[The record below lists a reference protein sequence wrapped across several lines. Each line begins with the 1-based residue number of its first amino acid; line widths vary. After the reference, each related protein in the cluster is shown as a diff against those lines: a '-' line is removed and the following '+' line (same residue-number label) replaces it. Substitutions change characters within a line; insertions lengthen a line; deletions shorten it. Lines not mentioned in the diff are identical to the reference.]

1 MYASLVIAFG
11 IFVIGFGLYLYVRGG
26 GAAPLVGSLLSIAGL
41 VVVVVTIVAWL
52 VPGFFFNIP

>member
-1 MYASLVIAFG
+1 
-11 IFVIGFGLYLYVRGG
+11 
-26 GAAPLVGSLLSIAGL
+26 VGSLLSIAGL